1 MFDMTSAITVQ
12 TRNQVASTNTNT
24 NTNNKILKPG
34 QT

>member
-12 TRNQVASTNTNT
+12 TRNQVANT